1 MNEELSSAYQ
11 NSHEAPESAQG
22 RKGSLSGSAP
32 GGNKIVLV
40 VHHAREEAARVAR
53 DLATRLEKAGAEV
66 GVVGEGARILGRP
79 DLEVAEESARVARLV
94 VSVGGDGTALQALRA
109 AEGVPVL
116 AVNLGSLGFLATAEP
131 REVLSATEAIAAGG
145 YSVVERM
152 GVAVTE
158 LKTGGRS
165 SASQHEA
172 PPVATNEVSIE
183 KSSPHRLVE
192 ISVDV
197 DGNRLAVF
205 RADGVLVASPTGSTA
220 YAFSVHGPLVDPSLE
235 ALLVVPVAPHGLFDR
250 CVVLGPDAKVRLCVE
265 GEREACLAIDG
276 RKFAALPPGSHCVVT
291 KSDRPVRFAYL
302 GEPKAFVSK
311 VSTKFGIVP

>member
-1 MNEELSSAYQ
+1 MNETLGSANEHSY
-11 NSHEAPESAQG
+11 EASRTAHG
-22 RKGSLSGSAP
+22 RTGSRSGSTF
-32 GGNKIVLV
+32 GENKIVLV
-40 VHHAREEAARVAR
+40 VHPAREEAARVAR
-53 DLATRLEKAGAEV
+53 DLATQLEKAGAEV
-66 GVVGEGARILGRP
+66 GVVGDGARILGRP

-116 AVNLGSLGFLATAEP
+116 AVNLGSLGFLATAEA
-131 REVLSATEAIAAGG
+131 REVLSSSEAIAAGE

-152 GVAVTE
+152 GVAVRE
-158 LKTGGRS
+158 LKAGGQS
-165 SASQHEA
+165 SASQHEV

-205 RADGVLVASPTGSTA
+205 RADGVLVASPIGSTA

-250 CVVLGPDAKVRLCVE
+250 CVVLAPEAKVRLCVE

-276 RKFAALPPGSHCVVT
+276 RKYAALPPGSCCVVT

-302 GEPKAFVSK
+302 GEPIAFVSK
-311 VSTKFGIVP
+311 VSTKFGIVS